1 MPILEVKALSYSID
15 KHEILSPLSFCL
27 EGGTITLLCG
37 KNGSGKS
44 MLLKCL
50 KGLIK
55 QSSGR
60 IILNGKAL
68 KQKERMRALALVFQ
82 DADIATVGQTVEKD
96 IAFGLENLG
105 KEKKEIDSTVDKLI
119 REFKLEK
126 IRKNHPYT
134 LSGGEKRKLTI
145 AGVIAME
152 PEVILLD
159 EPFANLDYP
168 STLLV
173 LETIKELKEN
183 GHTLLIISH
192 EVEKMIALS
201 DHLLILKD
209 GKIEYDGK
217 PEEGLSA
224 LKENDIYVPPIPFS
238 EMTWL

>member
-1 MPILEVKALSYSID
+1 MPILEVRELSYSID
-15 KHEILSPLSFCL
+15 KHTILSPLSFSL
-27 EGGTITLLCG
+27 EKGTITLLCG
-37 KNGSGKS
+37 RNGSGKS
-44 MLLKCL
+44 MLLKCI
-50 KGLIK
+50 KGLLK
-55 QSSGR
+55 PSSGQ
-60 IILNGKAL
+60 ILLNGKVL
-68 KQKERMRALALVFQ
+68 KQKERMKALALVFQ

-105 KEKKEIDSTVDKLI
+105 KSKAEIDSTVDKLI
-119 REFKLEK
+119 KEFKLEK
-126 IRKNHPYT
+126 VRRNHPYT

-145 AGVIAME
+145 AGVLAMN

-173 LETIKELKEN
+173 LETIKALKED

-192 EVEKMIALS
+192 EVEKMIALT

-209 GKIEYDGK
+209 GMKEYDGK
-217 PEEGLSA
+217 PEEGLEA
-224 LKENDIYVPPIPFS
+224 LKSNDIYVPPLPFS

>member
-217 PEEGLSA
+217 PECGLSA